1 MKQHPVPQNISSFE
15 FKLVGDLTMKQFGFL
30 ALGFILAGIIYA
42 SPLPGV
48 FKWPLILLFGFGG
61 VSLAFMPVEERSLD
75 RWFVSFIRAVYSPT
89 QYVWKKENYIPWL
102 YQTTVQPQMVP
113 QTEVAT
119 TQESKGKL
127 EEYLRTLPQKPQNTL
142 DLREQGFLNK
152 LDFSAGES
160 FLEPTSVIAPPPLPR
175 EEKIYKLPGLEENR
189 KEAQEDRTR
198 KASTPLA
205 SNINYATERVIS
217 WEDPSKQK
225 KFIPAI
231 GSIRVRKLHT
241 LPPITKL
248 SPQHVGESDFQE
260 ELKEKLSHIQTL
272 EEEPQM
278 IQTTPPAAPI
288 KTDDNPSL
296 LQDSPNVSIDD
307 KQTTANVVQ
316 LKKKITFEELSKK
329 EPVKPMSSTPPQPT
343 FQSVSS
349 SSLPGSFPQ
358 QQSRVSSEEEQRLQ
372 KEIENL
378 KEQNKKL
385 VEEAQQTISQYR
397 NQLDEIATS
406 KKIVTDQ
413 FDEEVKKREDKITEL
428 VQKNQELANKSQQ
441 ALNKYRSF
449 VTELTKEKND
459 LINQMNELAAQ
470 QQQQLDQVITE
481 SQKTTQEANQ
491 VIEGQDQKIESLT
504 SQNQELLVQLRQ
516 LEEKLQSLEQKFS
529 SVEQEGNQ
537 RIQKQAQAA
546 QQTLIDYQSRLETL
560 TEENTQL
567 RQQLEQAQEPQ
578 PVLPRRWGQPTPSY
592 TPQPV
597 TVEPEKQLV
606 EEQPSQMPQEQSLSY
621 ESVIGAPPPPP
632 QPKWREV
639 QEQPV
644 QMPIVG
650 ERSFQVS
657 ETLKKRLR
665 PIGAVHQT
673 PPVDVLKSSIGVVS
687 EQQAQTMPKQS
698 FEQPPQPV
706 QQHPEDQHKKLS
718 FGVQSLMEK
727 LSTLQQSAKGEV
739 KESDFTES
747 LQDTLQEVTKLSQ
760 ENAEKP
766 QAGPSAK
773 KFDEL
778 SKTNETLLAQMQELK
793 THLEE
798 AEQQKDFNEQ
808 QKEDFRKKLAES
820 VETLERVKQEREEEK
835 KKEEPVVK
843 LVQEEF
849 EPERQRV
856 KIVKRM
862 VKKGSIP
869 PLTNTP
875 NVINGVIKD
884 ARGVI
889 LPDTVIVIKDGEENA
904 VRALK
909 SNKLGQFVIST
920 PVPGGVYTVELE
932 KEGFSFDIIQVEVS
946 GSVLPPLEIRA
957 L

>member
-1 MKQHPVPQNISSFE
+1 
-15 FKLVGDLTMKQFGFL
+15 MKQFGFL
-30 ALGFILAGIIYA
+30 ALGFILAGVMYA
-42 SPLPGV
+42 SPLPGI
-48 FKWPLILLFGFGG
+48 FKWPLVLLFGFGG
-61 VSLAFMPVEERSLD
+61 LGLAFMPVEERSLD
-75 RWFVSFIRAVYSPT
+75 RWFLSFIRAVYSPT
-89 QYVWKKENYIPWL
+89 QYVWKKENEIPWL
-102 YQTTVQPQMVP
+102 LQTTVQPQQIP
-113 QTEVAT
+113 QTEVTT
-119 TQESKGKL
+119 TQEGKGKL
-127 EEYLRTLPQKPQNTL
+127 EEYLRTLPQKPHNTL

-160 FLEPTSVIAPPPLPR
+160 FLESTSIIAPPPIPR

-189 KEAQEDRTR
+189 KEAQEDRMR
-198 KASTPLA
+198 KATTPLA

-217 WEDPSKQK
+217 WDDPSKQK

-241 LPPITKL
+241 LPPITRL
-248 SPQHVGESDFQE
+248 NPQHVGENDFQE
-260 ELKEKLSHIQTL
+260 ELKEKLAHIQTL
-272 EEEPQM
+272 EEEPQVV
-278 IQTTPPAAPI
+278 QTTPLPAP
-288 KTDDNPSL
+288 TQMDNNLPSL
-296 LQDSPNVSIDD
+296 QGSSYVSTDD

-316 LKKKITFEELSKK
+316 LKKKMTFEELSKN
-329 EPVKPMSSTPPQPT
+329 EPAKSMSNTPPQST
-343 FQSVSS
+343 FQPVSS
-349 SSLPGSFPQ
+349 PPFPGSFPQ
-358 QQSRVSSEEEQRLQ
+358 QQSTASPEEEQRLR
-372 KEIENL
+372 KEIDAL
-378 KEQNKKL
+378 KEQNKRL

-397 NQLDEIATS
+397 SQFDEIATS

-413 FDEEVKKREDKITEL
+413 FDEEVKKREDKISEL

-441 ALNKYRSF
+441 ALGKYRNF
-449 VTELTKEKND
+449 VTELTKEKNE
-459 LINQMNELAAQ
+459 LINQMNALASQ
-470 QQQQLDQVITE
+470 QQQQLDQVIAE

-491 VIEGQDQKIESLT
+491 VIEEQDQKIASLT
-504 SQNQELLVQLRQ
+504 SQNQELVDQMQQ

-529 SVEQEGNQ
+529 SIEQESNQ

-546 QQTLIDYQSRLETL
+546 QQTLIDYQSKLEAL

-567 RQQLEQAQEPQ
+567 KQQLEQTQEPQ
-578 PVLPRRWGQPTPSY
+578 PVLPQRWGQPAPSY
-592 TPQPV
+592 TPKSVTDGFPGKQPM
-597 TVEPEKQLV
+597 
-606 EEQPSQMPQEQSLSY
+606 EEQSPQEPQGQSLSY

-632 QPKWREV
+632 KPKWREV
-639 QEQPV
+639 QERPV

-665 PIGAVHQT
+665 PIGEVHQT
-673 PPVDVLKSSIGVVS
+673 PPVDVLKSSIGIVS
-687 EQQAQTMPKQS
+687 EQQAQTMPRQT
-698 FEQPPQPV
+698 FEQPPQPAQ

-718 FGVQSLMEK
+718 FGVQGLMEK
-727 LSTLQQSAKGEV
+727 LSTLQQAAKGET
-739 KESDFTES
+739 KEGDFTES

-760 ENAEKP
+760 ENTEKP
-766 QAGPSAK
+766 QVGPSAK

-778 SKTNETLLAQMQELK
+778 SKTNEALLTQMQELK
-793 THLEE
+793 KHLEE
-798 AEQQKDFNEQ
+798 AENQKELNEQ

-820 VETLERVKQEREEEK
+820 VETLEKVKQEREEEK
-835 KKEEPVVK
+835 KREEPVVK
-843 LVQEEF
+843 LVQEEI

-856 KIVKRM
+856 RVVKRM

-889 LPDTVIVIKDGEENA
+889 LPDTVIVIKDAEENA

-920 PVPGGVYTVELE
+920 PVPDNIYTVELE

-946 GSVLPPLEIRA
+946 GSILPPLEIRA
-957 L
+957 R